1 MDEVVPFRSWEY
13 VTFVSLLLFARGMDF
28 LSTWLATPNLVLEA
42 NPIAKKL
49 GWKWGIPVNVAL
61 CGGFGFFP
69 LPAIIIA
76 TTSILVAAR
85 NFQGAWL
92 MRTAGEFGY
101 RAWMVERME
110 ETPIGLFLGCL
121 FAQTLLVGA
130 VGGALIIFSAN
141 YLVPVGIGLGL
152 VGYAIAVVLFT
163 LLALWRS
170 RRAVR

>member
-1 MDEVVPFRSWEY
+1 
-13 VTFVSLLLFARGMDF
+13 
-28 LSTWLATPNLVLEA
+28 
-42 NPIAKKL
+42 
-49 GWKWGIPVNVAL
+49 VNVAL

>member
-1 MDEVVPFRSWEY
+1 MDEAVPFRSLEY
-13 VTFVSLLLFARGMDF
+13 LIFVALLLFARGMDF
-28 LSTWLATPNLVLEA
+28 LSTWVATPNLVLEA

-49 GWKWGIPVNVAL
+49 GWKWGIPVNLAL

-110 ETPIGLFLGCL
+110 ETPISLFLACL
-121 FAQTLLVGA
+121 FAQTLLVGV
-130 VGGALIIFSAN
+130 VGGALIVFSGN
-141 YLVPVGIGLGL
+141 GLVPVGIGLGL
-152 VGYAIAVVLFT
+152 VGYAVAVVVFT
-163 LLALWRS
+163 LISLWRN
-170 RRAVR
+170 RRAAR